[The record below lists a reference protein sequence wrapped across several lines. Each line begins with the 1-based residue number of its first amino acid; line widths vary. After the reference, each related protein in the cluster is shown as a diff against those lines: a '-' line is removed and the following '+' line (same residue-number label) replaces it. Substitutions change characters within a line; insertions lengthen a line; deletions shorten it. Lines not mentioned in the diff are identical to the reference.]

1 MDAGFWGEPPRPYVE
16 HIIGLDLAQGG
27 ADWTALSVL
36 ERTEPIMGEAPTYA
50 AIWLE
55 RWTSRSTGLIPQR
68 VRAVWNQLA
77 FLYRT
82 AELERTGRAATDD
95 PPVRIV
101 VDQTGVG
108 PFGLDPLRE
117 AGFDPIGI
125 VIHGGDAVTHPDYH
139 TYRVPKRDLAGAVH
153 TLMESERLQ
162 IANALPDAA
171 ILRAELENFRVKIT
185 LSGHD
190 RYEAGSGEEWRVGAH
205 DDLVLSV
212 AVAAWFGESHPPPRL
227 DPDIVNA
234 WTDLPG

>member
-1 MDAGFWGEPPRPYVE
+1 MDSLLWREAPTPFVE
-16 HIIGLDLAQGG
+16 HLIGLDLAQGG

-36 ERTEPIMGEAPTYA
+36 QRTEPITGEPATYA

-55 RWTSRSTGLIPQR
+55 RWQSRSTGLIPQR

-77 FLYRT
+77 VVYRQ
-82 AELERTGRAATDD
+82 AELERTGIAATDE
-95 PPVRIV
+95 PPIRIV

-108 PFGLDPLRE
+108 PFGTTPLRE
-117 AGFDPIGI
+117 AGFDPYGI
-125 VIHGGDAVTHPDYH
+125 VIHGGDAVSHPDPR

-153 TLMESERLQ
+153 TLLESERLK
-162 IANALPDAA
+162 IANALPEAA
-171 ILRAELENFRVKIT
+171 ILRAELENFRAKIT

-212 AVAAWFGESHPPPRL
+212 AVAAWFGESHPQARL
-227 DPDIVNA
+227 DPMIVAA
-234 WTDLPG
+234 WTDLPA

>member
-1 MDAGFWGEPPRPYVE
+1 MDSRLWPEPPTPFVE
-16 HIIGLDLAQGG
+16 HLIGLDLAQGG

-36 ERTEPIMGEAPTYA
+36 QRTEPIDGEPPAYA

-55 RWTSRSTGLIPQR
+55 RWQSRSTGLIPQR

-77 FLYRT
+77 HVYRQS
-82 AELERTGRAATDD
+82 ELERTGRAATDE
-95 PPVRIV
+95 PPIRIV

-108 PFGLDPLRE
+108 PFGLDPLRV
-117 AGFDPIGI
+117 AGFDPTGI
-125 VIHGGDAVTHPDYH
+125 VIHGGDAVSHPDPR

-153 TLMESERLQ
+153 TLLASDRLR
-162 IANALPDAA
+162 IAGALPDAA
-171 ILRAELENFRVKIT
+171 TLRAELENFRAKIT

-212 AVAAWFGESHPPPRL
+212 AVAAWFGELHPPPRL
-227 DPDIVNA
+227 DPMIVAA
-234 WTDLPG
+234 WTDLPA